1 MREVQLKW
9 NADSILASDMGL
21 ITQVAAVFEVV
32 AHLNHQNRCRQ
43 LVKITFKE
51 GMGPKDLNEI
61 SYLEVEGPLNPYLFL
76 K

>member
-32 AHLNHQNRCRQ
+32 AHLEVTKTGVRQ
-43 LVKITFKE
+43 LVKITFND
-51 GMGPKDLNEI
+51 GMGPEDLDNI
-61 SYLEVEGPLNPYLFL
+61 SYLVSNI
-76 K
+76 